1 MPNVPTSISMSM
13 SQQPPQTQHLRA
25 HQNQSIHSQQMS
37 QHQSTSSQSKSK
49 ATPKLSPKISQHS
62 SNNQQ
67 SGPKGSI
74 THGTPVNSNSQPI
87 LIQTSGKIRRNMK
100 SKICQFPT

>member
-1 MPNVPTSISMSM
+1 
-13 SQQPPQTQHLRA
+13 
-25 HQNQSIHSQQMS
+25 MS

-87 LIQTSGKIRRNMK
+87 LIQTSGKIWK
-100 SKICQFPT
+100 KIKVEICI

>member
-1 MPNVPTSISMSM
+1 MPNVPTSM

-87 LIQTSGKIRRNMK
+87 LIQTSGKIWK
-100 SKICQFPT
+100 KIKVEICI